1 MLVKLL
7 LVLIALNTTASQLL
21 LKKGV
26 TQLGGIKTLSDLP
39 KFMLPAMTSP
49 WIMLSVC
56 LQIVGYLAWFLVV
69 TREKLGIAVAFS
81 GASFYIFMALSAWY
95 FYDET
100 LTILQCAGI
109 GLIILGLVCVTL
121 PTT

>member
-1 MLVKLL
+1 L
-7 LVLIALNTTASQLL
+7 T
-21 LKKGV
+21 
-26 TQLGGIKTLSDLP
+26 
-39 KFMLPAMTSP
+39 
-49 WIMLSVC
+49 
-56 LQIVGYLAWFLVV
+56 WFLVV